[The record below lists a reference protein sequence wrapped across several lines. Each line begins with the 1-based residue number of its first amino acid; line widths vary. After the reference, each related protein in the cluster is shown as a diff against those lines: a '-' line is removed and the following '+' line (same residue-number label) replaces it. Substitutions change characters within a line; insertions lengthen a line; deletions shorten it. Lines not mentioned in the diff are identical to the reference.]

1 MPRPTLT
8 LVMPEPPAPVSD
20 VTRRT
25 WLAAE
30 RTWLAWW
37 RTGVGVGAVA
47 LALGRFLPELTHRHA
62 WPYRALGVGYGVLS
76 VAVLIVGAV
85 RQQRSAD
92 ALRNNTFSPLSSP
105 VVNWLTGVAI
115 LLAVIS
121 TALVLT
127 TF

>member
-8 LVMPEPPAPVSD
+8 LVMPDPPAPVSD

-47 LALGRFLPELTHRHA
+47 LALGRFLPELTHRHS

-85 RQQRSAD
+85 RQQRGAD
-92 ALRNNTFSPLSSP
+92 ALRQNTFSELSSP

-115 LLAVIS
+115 LLSVVS
-121 TALVLT
+121 TVLVLT

>member
-1 MPRPTLT
+1 MPD
-8 LVMPEPPAPVSD
+8 PPAQVSD

-37 RTGVGVGAVA
+37 RSGVAVGAVA
-47 LALGRFLPELTHRHA
+47 LALGRFLPELTHRHS
-62 WPYRALGVGYGVLS
+62 WQFRALGVGYGLLS

-85 RQQRSAD
+85 RQRRGAE
-92 ALRNNTFSPLSSP
+92 ALRNDTFSELSSP

-115 LLAVIS
+115 LLSVVS
-121 TALVLT
+121 TVLVLT